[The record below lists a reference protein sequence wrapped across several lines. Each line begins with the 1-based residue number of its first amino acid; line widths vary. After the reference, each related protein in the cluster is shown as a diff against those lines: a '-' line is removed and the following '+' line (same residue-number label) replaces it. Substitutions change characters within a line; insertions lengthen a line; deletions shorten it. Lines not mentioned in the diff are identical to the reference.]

1 MVPKKRTHIE
11 HTWGYFGSIALS
23 YNVKKLSARSVQPVE
38 LSGVSRVKLSSRVAE
53 DIMDWDR
60 IRINWKVHGVSAA
73 QTWTKLSEPD
83 LEIIGGDRDKLVVYL
98 ADLYGYGKDRAEAE
112 VELWRR
118 ALCDSA
124 TLVSSDGDDESNT
137 RENDHLA

>member
-1 MVPKKRTHIE
+1 M
-11 HTWGYFGSIALS
+11 
-23 YNVKKLSARSVQPVE
+23 
-38 LSGVSRVKLSSRVAE
+38 
-53 DIMDWDR
+53 
-60 IRINWKVHGVSAA
+60 SAA
-73 QTWTKLSEPD
+73 QTWTRLSEPD

-118 ALCDSA
+118 ELSDSA